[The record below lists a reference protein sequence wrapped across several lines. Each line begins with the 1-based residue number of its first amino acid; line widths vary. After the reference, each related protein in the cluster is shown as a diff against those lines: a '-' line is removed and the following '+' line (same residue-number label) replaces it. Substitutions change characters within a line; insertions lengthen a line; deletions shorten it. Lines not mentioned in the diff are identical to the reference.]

1 MTHGQH
7 AGEAGLPSAPTVRR
21 TIVVILLPLILATI
35 VGMVLLW
42 PEETDRGSK
51 RPSEPTRPSST
62 SRIVRRP
69 LTPSPVRRAWKR
81 PCGSTRGRTR
91 ASTS

>member
-7 AGEAGLPSAPTVRR
+7 AGEAGLPSAPAVRR

-42 PEETDRGSK
+42 PDGDR
-51 RPSEPTRPSST
+51 
-62 SRIVRRP
+62 SRIEAAQRADATILDACLAQGKDIP
-69 LTPSPVRRAWKR
+69 TLCQMSTLTPEGVCRM
-81 PCGSTRGRTR
+81 
-91 ASTS
+91 

>member
-42 PEETDRGSK
+42 PDGDRPRIESG
-51 RPSEPTRPSST
+51 PA
-62 SRIVRRP
+62 SRRDHPRHP
-69 LTPSPVRRAWKR
+69 GMS
-81 PCGSTRGRTR
+81 G
-91 ASTS
+91 AS